1 MVGVMQDRQALVQ
14 QLREAGMRV
23 TAPRLAV
30 LEVLAE
36 HPHSTADVVARGVR
50 EQLGA
55 VSTQTVYDVLRSC
68 TENGLL
74 RSIEPA
80 GSAVRYETRT
90 ADNHHHLVCR
100 TCGEIVDIDCVVGQA
115 PCLVPDDDHGY
126 TIDEA
131 EVTFWGQCPRCR
143 AAASNSN
150 PSNVKPST
158 PKPV

>member
-1 MVGVMQDRQALVQ
+1 
-14 QLREAGMRV
+14 MRV

>member
-1 MVGVMQDRQALVQ
+1 MQDRQALVQ
-14 QLREAGMRV
+14 QLGEAGMRV

>member
-1 MVGVMQDRQALVQ
+1 MLMQDRQALGR
-14 QLREAGMRV
+14 QLRDAGMRV

-30 LEVLAE
+30 LEVLAA
-36 HPHSTADVVARGVR
+36 HPHSTADFVARGVR
-50 EQLGA
+50 EQLGG
-55 VSTQTVYDVLRSC
+55 VSKQTVYDVLRSC
-68 TENGLL
+68 TESGLL

-126 TIDEA
+126 AIDEA

-143 AAASNSN
+143 AAASNST
-150 PSNVKPST
+150 PST

>member
-30 LEVLAE
+30 LEVLVE

-131 EVTFWGQCPRCR
+131 EVTFWGQCPSCR
-143 AAASNSN
+143 AAASDS
-150 PSNVKPST
+150 KPST
-158 PKPV
+158 SKPV

>member
-1 MVGVMQDRQALVQ
+1 MQDRQALVQ

>member
-1 MVGVMQDRQALVQ
+1 
-14 QLREAGMRV
+14 MRV

-36 HPHSTADVVARGVR
+36 QPHSTADAVARGVR

-115 PCLVPDDDHGY
+115 PCLVPDDDHDY

-143 AAASNSN
+143 AAASNST
-150 PSNVKPST
+150 PST
-158 PKPV
+158 PKT

>member
-1 MVGVMQDRQALVQ
+1 
-14 QLREAGMRV
+14 MRV

-36 HPHSTADVVARGVR
+36 QPHSTADAVARGVR

>member
-1 MVGVMQDRQALVQ
+1 MQDRQALVQ

-55 VSTQTVYDVLRSC
+55 VSTQTIYDVLRSC
-68 TENGLL
+68 TDNGLL

-115 PCLVPDDDHGY
+115 PCLIPDDDHGY
-126 TIDEA
+126 SIDEA
-131 EVTFWGQCPRCR
+131 EVTFWGQCPSCR
-143 AAASNSN
+143 AAASN
-150 PSNVKPST
+150 VKPA
-158 PKPV
+158 